1 MVLGRILFGNEL
13 QPSDRTL
20 NYLKILFFFSSPS
33 MHIKQTTFFLFLS
46 FFFMLFVCRKAV
58 PGAFHLKY
66 FTQNK
71 NMFIFSLS
79 MSEVFPS
86 DPENKM

>member
-20 NYLKILFFFSSPS
+20 NYLKIFFFFSSPS

-46 FFFMLFVCRKAV
+46 FFLCFLYAEKLCLVPSILSILPKIRICSYFLF
-58 PGAFHLKY
+58 
-66 FTQNK
+66 Q
-71 NMFIFSLS
+71 
-79 MSEVFPS
+79 
-86 DPENKM
+86 

>member
-20 NYLKILFFFSSPS
+20 NYLKIFFFFPSSS
-33 MHIKQTTFFLFLS
+33 MHIKQTIFFLFLS
-46 FFFMLFVCRKAV
+46 FFMLFVRRKAV

-71 NMFIFSLS
+71 NMFVFSPS